1 MRAKRRLRFFLD
13 YWPILLHDATMQAG
27 PPLLQGATVRNV
39 ENYFGWTLT
48 TFEFLQI
55 VNQQML
61 RGSCV

>member
-55 VNQQML
+55 VNQHVP
-61 RGSCV
+61 RGSRV